1 LVWTTPKR
9 LPSMAFLGLPV
20 GLPVQRSFGLT
31 VSRSERNLDFDQ
43 FIPLLIGAIT
53 LRDGEK
59 FTEPPPR
66 ILGGGVIHTH
76 IMTHTAAIVQQA

>member
-1 LVWTTPKR
+1 
-9 LPSMAFLGLPV
+9 MALLGLSL
-20 GLPVQRSFGLT
+20 GLPVQRPFGLT

-53 LRDGEK
+53 LWDGEK

-66 ILGGGVIHTH
+66 ILGGSFVHTH

>member
-1 LVWTTPKR
+1 
-9 LPSMAFLGLPV
+9 MALLGLSL
-20 GLPVQRSFGLT
+20 GLPVQRSIGLT

-66 ILGGGVIHTH
+66 ILGGGVIHAH